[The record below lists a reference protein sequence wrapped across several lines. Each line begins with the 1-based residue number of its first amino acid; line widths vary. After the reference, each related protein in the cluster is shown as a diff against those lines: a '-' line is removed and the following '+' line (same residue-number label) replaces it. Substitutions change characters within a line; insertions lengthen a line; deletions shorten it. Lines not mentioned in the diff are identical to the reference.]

1 MTGLLLVGLSMALAF
16 APPREPA
23 PENDLR
29 VAISLPKLNT
39 ASAETA
45 ADRKVAAVRPQPP
58 QKPVVSVPLPSARGT
73 EPAVHEAPA
82 LQLARVSPVEM
93 PSLIDSASP
102 EPTNPAFLD
111 GLLASRGTH
120 RGDSSMIRNW
130 KLFGLPAFL
139 AIALAADAQ
148 PAAAQFDGVL
158 QAANQTT
165 PPTNSDAPAAA
176 QADQLKKLQAS
187 IEDLK
192 KTSDDDLKALRDSL
206 AVIRREMAELRDGR
220 HTSDLSVQKAQ
231 GDLNDLKTQITQL
244 QKDVDDLRRRA
255 QPPANT
261 IAGYAGAPLGAPQ
274 GAPPAGRIRLI
285 NSYFMPETVRV
296 NDRTF
301 LLQPNE
307 ERMLEGVPTGTFTY
321 EVIGVTD
328 PRVRTL
334 AASDV
339 FTINVHPRG

>member
-1 MTGLLLVGLSMALAF
+1 
-16 APPREPA
+16 
-23 PENDLR
+23 
-29 VAISLPKLNT
+29 
-39 ASAETA
+39 
-45 ADRKVAAVRPQPP
+45 
-58 QKPVVSVPLPSARGT
+58 
-73 EPAVHEAPA
+73 
-82 LQLARVSPVEM
+82 
-93 PSLIDSASP
+93 
-102 EPTNPAFLD
+102 
-111 GLLASRGTH
+111 
-120 RGDSSMIRNW
+120 MIRNW

-139 AIALAADAQ
+139 AIALAADAR

-158 QAANQTT
+158 QAANQAT
-165 PPTNSDAPAAA
+165 PPTNSDNPA

-187 IEDLK
+187 IDDLK
-192 KTSDDDLKALRDSL
+192 TSMKTGDDDLKALRDTL
-206 AVIRREMAELRDGR
+206 AAIRREIAELRDSR
-220 HTSDLSVQKAQ
+220 HTTDLSVQKTQ
-231 GDLNDLKTQITQL
+231 SDLNDVKSQVTQL
-244 QKDVDDLRRRA
+244 QKDVEDLRRRA

-261 IAGYAGAPLGAPQ
+261 IAGYAPLPGGAPL

>member
-1 MTGLLLVGLSMALAF
+1 
-16 APPREPA
+16 
-23 PENDLR
+23 
-29 VAISLPKLNT
+29 
-39 ASAETA
+39 
-45 ADRKVAAVRPQPP
+45 
-58 QKPVVSVPLPSARGT
+58 
-73 EPAVHEAPA
+73 
-82 LQLARVSPVEM
+82 
-93 PSLIDSASP
+93 
-102 EPTNPAFLD
+102 
-111 GLLASRGTH
+111 
-120 RGDSSMIRNW
+120 MIRNW